1 MMDEAVKKS
10 IKVGA
15 GAAAYVAVI
24 AIIGAFVSH
33 WLALT
38 LIAMSAI
45 GIWVGVMYWA
55 FVTKLK

>member
-1 MMDEAVKKS
+1 MDDAVKNS
-10 IKVGA
+10 VKVGA
-15 GAAAYVAVI
+15 AAAAYVAVI

-45 GIWVGVMYWA
+45 GTWVGVMYWA
-55 FVTKLK
+55 FTTKLK